1 MPAPP
6 AGRSCRELAAAIVP
20 SMSTGASARTSA
32 VLPAPGGGARDRLLA
47 RVADFVL
54 ENGVSDLSLSE
65 LARRVGSNNRML
77 LYYFSSK
84 EELLGEACGVAITRF
99 PYVDDVM
106 VRLDTGPGPLRDR
119 LLQVWDDIAQPE
131 NLPFLSLFF
140 QAFAVALYRP
150 GRSAAVTDL
159 MGGKWV
165 PEVRVA
171 LEHEGYASEAALTVA
186 TEVVAALR
194 GLQFALLSGTD
205 RGVLDRAYRDLV
217 AALPSPSTHAQA
229 E

>member
-1 MPAPP
+1 MSNG
-6 AGRSCRELAAAIVP
+6 AGANPSAAW
-20 SMSTGASARTSA
+20 
-32 VLPAPGGGARDRLLA
+32 PAPGGSARDRLLA

-84 EELLGEACGVAITRF
+84 EELLGEACAVAITRF
-99 PYVDDVM
+99 PFVDGVM
-106 VRLDTGPGPLRDR
+106 VRLGTGPGPLRDR

-159 MGGKWV
+159 MGGTWV
-165 PEVRVA
+165 PEVQVA
-171 LEHEGYASEAALTVA
+171 LEREGYSSQVALTVA

-194 GLQFALLSGTD
+194 GLQFALLAGTD
-205 RGVLDRAYRDLV
+205 RSVLDRAYRDLV
-217 AALPSPSTHAQA
+217 TALPSPSVRGQA
-229 E
+229 G